1 MRFFIWEFYEPR
13 NQDLY
18 YLPLRHIFGRIARL
32 RALIVDQSQF
42 AALFTWGDPIQANVE
57 FGTVRRISIFGMWVR
72 QAEAVPFRQSSF
84 RAFEAVLWNLV
95 FCSKREK
102 KNQLSGHACNCCTC
116 KVYKFAI
123 ITGWTTRS
131 LCLSRPVA
139 DTTEFV
145 EPKSGWAS
153 VFLSGTLHTSVENV
167 AYIGVR
173 VSIETVQP
181 RAQIIGTSGCFCRV
195 NKEIFNSVIFHSC
208 GVQLTLSLRKKFI
221 ALISMIV
228 AWVPRHRQETGG
240 GGGDGTTARRRL
252 AETTTPPP

>member
-95 FCSKREK
+95 FCSKRK
-102 KNQLSGHACNCCTC
+102 KKKISYQGMHATVAHAKSTNLQLLPAEQLVLSVSVGQLQTPRNSSNQSPGEQ
-116 KVYKFAI
+116 VYSSA
-123 ITGWTTRS
+123 
-131 LCLSRPVA
+131 
-139 DTTEFV
+139 
-145 EPKSGWAS
+145 
-153 VFLSGTLHTSVENV
+153 
-167 AYIGVR
+167 
-173 VSIETVQP
+173 
-181 RAQIIGTSGCFCRV
+181 
-195 NKEIFNSVIFHSC
+195 
-208 GVQLTLSLRKKFI
+208 
-221 ALISMIV
+221 
-228 AWVPRHRQETGG
+228 VPSTQ
-240 GGGDGTTARRRL
+240 A
-252 AETTTPPP
+252 